1 MGRRDHSISFL
12 PLFVLAQPTSLMN
25 PTGRNPPPLQ
35 FQKAFGRNSNIRFR
49 AECRPLSTLRP
60 ICILLRPAVA
70 DHRLIAYSWFYR
82 FVRFLFFFFFLLFMR
97 IARIERN
104 ALYLQKKKFS
114 SLKFKICKIFTV
126 TIDGIIKNCRKS
138 KQKKNSRAKSLK
150 FSNYLKSR
158 LTRNYYKF
166 RIIYRNNGSRI
177 GLNTNMFNLSPS
189 IPFSTLLTLS
199 L

>member
-82 FVRFLFFFFFLLFMR
+82 FVRFFFFSLYILFESKEMR
-97 IARIERN
+97 YICK
-104 ALYLQKKKFS
+104 KKKFS
-114 SLKFKICKIFTV
+114 SLKFKICKIFRV

>member
-70 DHRLIAYSWFYR
+70 DHRLIVCIRDSIVSFD
-82 FVRFLFFFFFLLFMR
+82 FFFLF
-97 IARIERN
+97 IYIVRIERN
-104 ALYLQKKKFS
+104 ALYLQKK
-114 SLKFKICKIFTV
+114 
-126 TIDGIIKNCRKS
+126 
-138 KQKKNSRAKSLK
+138 NSRV
-150 FSNYLKSR
+150 
-158 LTRNYYKF
+158 
-166 RIIYRNNGSRI
+166 
-177 GLNTNMFNLSPS
+177 
-189 IPFSTLLTLS
+189 
-199 L
+199 

>member
-1 MGRRDHSISFL
+1 MELLKIVES
-12 PLFVLAQPTSLMN
+12 
-25 PTGRNPPPLQ
+25 RN
-35 FQKAFGRNSNIRFR
+35 
-49 AECRPLSTLRP
+49 
-60 ICILLRPAVA
+60 
-70 DHRLIAYSWFYR
+70 
-82 FVRFLFFFFFLLFMR
+82 
-97 IARIERN
+97 
-104 ALYLQKKKFS
+104 
-114 SLKFKICKIFTV
+114 
-126 TIDGIIKNCRKS
+126 
-138 KQKKNSRAKSLK
+138 KKNSRTKSLK

>member
-70 DHRLIAYSWFYR
+70 DHRLIVCIRDSIVSFD
-82 FVRFLFFFFFLLFMR
+82 FFFS
-97 IARIERN
+97 
-104 ALYLQKKKFS
+104 LYIYCSNRKKCAIFAKKKFS
-114 SLKFKICKIFTV
+114 SLKFKICKIFRV

-177 GLNTNMFNLSPS
+177 GLNTN
-189 IPFSTLLTLS
+189 I
-199 L
+199 

>member
-82 FVRFLFFFFFLLFMR
+82 FVRFFFFSLYILFESKEMR
-97 IARIERN
+97 YICK
-104 ALYLQKKKFS
+104 KKKFS
-114 SLKFKICKIFTV
+114 SLKFKICKIFRV

-138 KQKKNSRAKSLK
+138 KQKKFSSQK
-150 FSNYLKSR
+150 FKIFKLFKV
-158 LTRNYYKF
+158 TIDEK
-166 RIIYRNNGSRI
+166 
-177 GLNTNMFNLSPS
+177 
-189 IPFSTLLTLS
+189 LL
-199 L
+199 

>member
-1 MGRRDHSISFL
+1 MSPSVYITPHLYFTQTSGCRPPSDRVFVILSFRSIS
-12 PLFVLAQPTSLMN
+12 
-25 PTGRNPPPLQ
+25 
-35 FQKAFGRNSNIRFR
+35 I
-49 AECRPLSTLRP
+49 
-60 ICILLRPAVA
+60 
-70 DHRLIAYSWFYR
+70 
-82 FVRFLFFFFFLLFMR
+82 FFFFFYSLCVLLESKEMR
-97 IARIERN
+97 YICK
-104 ALYLQKKKFS
+104 KKKFS

-189 IPFSTLLTLS
+189 IPFSTLLTL
-199 L
+199 

>member
-1 MGRRDHSISFL
+1 MSPSVYITPHLYFT
-12 PLFVLAQPTSLMN
+12 QTS
-25 PTGRNPPPLQ
+25 G
-35 FQKAFGRNSNIRFR
+35 
-49 AECRPLSTLRP
+49 CRPPSDRVFVILSF
-60 ICILLRPAVA
+60 
-70 DHRLIAYSWFYR
+70 RLI
-82 FVRFLFFFFFLLFMR
+82 FFFLF
-97 IARIERN
+97 IYIVRIERN
-104 ALYLQKKKFS
+104 ALYFQKKKFS
-114 SLKFKICKIFTV
+114 SLKFKICKIFRV

-189 IPFSTLLTLS
+189 IPFSTLLTL
-199 L
+199 

>member
-1 MGRRDHSISFL
+1 MSPSVYITPHLYFTQTSGCRPPSDRVFVILSFRSIS
-12 PLFVLAQPTSLMN
+12 
-25 PTGRNPPPLQ
+25 
-35 FQKAFGRNSNIRFR
+35 I
-49 AECRPLSTLRP
+49 
-60 ICILLRPAVA
+60 
-70 DHRLIAYSWFYR
+70 
-82 FVRFLFFFFFLLFMR
+82 FFFFFYSLCVLLESKEMR
-97 IARIERN
+97 YICK
-104 ALYLQKKKFS
+104 KKKFS

-177 GLNTNMFNLSPS
+177 GLNTN
-189 IPFSTLLTLS
+189 I
-199 L
+199 